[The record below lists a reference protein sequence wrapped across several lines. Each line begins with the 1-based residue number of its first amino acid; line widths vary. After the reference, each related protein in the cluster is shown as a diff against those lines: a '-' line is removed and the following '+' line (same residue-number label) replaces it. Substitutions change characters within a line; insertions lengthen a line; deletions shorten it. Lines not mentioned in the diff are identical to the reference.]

1 MAIFCVISGL
11 TALVFAILY
20 FSLRHGIR
28 DARRQFKDLK
38 DLPVTNLRIHQAVPD
53 KDLEKFLI
61 DLNMELDEKQK
72 LRIEYESKEHK
83 LRQEIANISHDL
95 RTPLTSI
102 IGYLELM
109 DDPDTTAGEQKHY
122 VEIVRKRAK
131 VLQSLITSFY
141 DLSLID
147 SKDYRLN
154 PQPLNVYEILCE
166 VVLAF
171 YEDFE
176 KKEIRVHMDL
186 QENLP
191 LVNLDRNA
199 LVRIFTNLTQNA
211 LKYSKSCVIVSLKLT
226 DNKVCFTFSNDTDLI
241 SIDEAPLVFDRTYV
255 SDRAR
260 SHNNTGLGLNI
271 AKALAQKSGG
281 TMSSSYREGRF
292 EIVTEFPLLSQTG
305 GHTIL

>member
-1 MAIFCVISGL
+1 MTLFCVISGL
-11 TALVFAILY
+11 TAIVFAILY

-28 DARRQFKDLK
+28 NAGKQFKTLK
-38 DLPVTNLRIHQAVPD
+38 DMADTNLRIHQSVPN
-53 KDLEKFLI
+53 KDLENFLL

-72 LRIEYESKEHK
+72 LRIRYEAKEHK

-109 DDPDTTAGEQKHY
+109 DDPDTTPVEQKLY
-122 VEIVRKRAK
+122 IEIVRKRSK

-147 SKDYRLN
+147 SKDYKLS
-154 PQPLNVYEILCE
+154 PKPLNIFEVICE

-176 KKEIRVHMDL
+176 KKKIEVQMDL
-186 QENLP
+186 EENIP
-191 LVNLDRNA
+191 LLNLDRNA

-211 LKYSKSCVIVSLKLT
+211 LKYSKSCVSVHLKLS
-226 DNKVCFTFSNDTDLI
+226 DSNVGIIFSNDTDLI
-241 SIDEAPLVFDRTYV
+241 STDEAPRVFDRTYV

-260 SHNNTGLGLNI
+260 SHTNTGLGLNI
-271 AKALAQKSGG
+271 AKALAEKSGG
-281 TMSSSYREGRF
+281 TMCSSYREGRF
-292 EIVTEFPLLSQTG
+292 EILTEFPLTSQT
-305 GHTIL
+305 

>member
-1 MAIFCVISGL
+1 MSLFCVISGL
-11 TALVFAILY
+11 TAIVFAILY

-28 DARRQFKDLK
+28 NAKKQFHKLK
-38 DLPVTNLRIHQAVPD
+38 DMADTNLRIHQAVPN
-53 KDLEKFLI
+53 KDLEHFLVDI
-61 DLNMELDEKQK
+61 NLELDEKQK
-72 LRIEYESKEHK
+72 LRIGYEAKEHK

-109 DDPDTTAGEQKHY
+109 DDADTTPAEQKLY

-147 SKDYRLN
+147 SKDYRLSPN
-154 PQPLNVYEILCE
+154 PLNIYDTLCE

-176 KKEIRVHMDL
+176 KKQIEVQMNL
-186 QENLP
+186 EENLP
-191 LVNLDRNA
+191 LLNLDRNA

-211 LKYSKSCVIVSLKLT
+211 LKYSKSCMNVDLKLS
-226 DNKVCFTFSNDTDLI
+226 DNRIRIIFSNDTDLI
-241 SIDEAPLVFDRTYV
+241 SVDEAPRVFDRTYV

-260 SHNNTGLGLNI
+260 SHTNTGLGLNI
-271 AKALAQKSGG
+271 ARALAQKSGG
-281 TMSSSYREGRF
+281 TMCSSYREGHF
-292 EIVTEFPLLSQTG
+292 EIVTEFALNSQTG
-305 GHTIL
+305 GQMI